1 MGFFPHL
8 GAEIQVGESV
18 QGAAALSPMFS
29 HRSFISSMICIFS
42 ESKAA
47 AGFTMLEV
55 LVSIAL
61 TATFV
66 SLALQGMSV
75 AAVLQARA
83 IQSAEAANWIQA
95 DLETL
100 RLLKA
105 PHHTAF
111 NPAFCQATQADRG
124 FAQALHDRIISKASS
139 TLRHSRTGQKFTLD
153 RTFSIEPLQP
163 YNILGIRYAVKP
175 EHNSKSIL
183 NFYTEV
189 IPDAAFTCE

>member
-1 MGFFPHL
+1 VLLLPHR
-8 GAEIQVGESV
+8 
-18 QGAAALSPMFS
+18 P
-29 HRSFISSMICIFS
+29 FISLMIYILS
-42 ESKAA
+42 ESKTT
-47 AGFTMLEV
+47 AGFTLLEV

-105 PHHTAF
+105 PHHTVF
-111 NPAFCQATQADRG
+111 DPTLCQATQADRG
-124 FAQALHDRIISKASS
+124 FAQALHDRITSKTAT

-175 EHNSKSIL
+175 ESNSKSIL